1 MPYSD
6 YPPPARRPNVPTPW
20 SVLGGMLILA
30 VLVGLVLWSLGV
42 FHLGKQA
49 PPPHNPNAKER
60 VPAAASDP
68 DAIEQNRINIYKNVS
83 PSVVNVDTLAYT
95 GRNFGSDEEQR
106 SGTGS
111 GFFWDK
117 DGRIVTNFHVVRDAL
132 ALDRNNNVII
142 HPDRKIV
149 VTLANGDT
157 AATRLVGIA
166 PDWDLAVIQLTR
178 LPERGVTEIPF
189 GDSTKLEVGM
199 TAYAIGSPLGEKF
212 TYTHGMISALGRAI
226 QSPTEHIINDVIQH
240 DAPIN
245 PGNSGGPLLDRD
257 GQLIGVNTA
266 IRSPSG
272 GSVGLG
278 YAIPSATVNRV
289 VTDIVRNGRSAQP
302 YIGAEFVLNEKAV
315 RSYGIAKGVVV
326 RSVRSHS
333 PAEEAGLQ
341 AGDIITKVNDQDTV
355 GVADLQKVLNHAHI
369 GDTLVFTVRRREGEV
384 KVPVKVEGI

>member
-6 YPPPARRPNVPTPW
+6 YPPPRRPNVPTPW
-20 SVLGGMLILA
+20 SVLGGMLIVA

-42 FHLGKQA
+42 FHLGKPA
-49 PPPHNPNAKER
+49 PPPNDPNARER
-60 VPAAASDP
+60 EPAPASDP
-68 DAIEQNRINIYKNVS
+68 DAIEQRRIAIYKAAR
-83 PSVVNVDTLAYT
+83 PAVVNVDTLAYA
-95 GRNFGSDEEQR
+95 GRNFGSDEEQK

-111 GFFWDK
+111 GFFWDD

-132 ALDRNNNVII
+132 ALDRNNHVII
-142 HPDRKIV
+142 HPDRKVV
-149 VTLANGDT
+149 VTLANGDS

-178 LPERGVTEIPF
+178 LPEGGVKKIEI
-189 GDSTKLEVGM
+189 GQSSTLEVGM

-257 GQLIGVNTA
+257 GHLIGVNTA

-278 YAIPSATVNRV
+278 YAIPVDTVNRV
-289 VTDIVRNGRSAQP
+289 VTDIIRNGRTAQP

-326 RSVRSHS
+326 RAVRPHS
-333 PAEEAGLQ
+333 PAADAGLE
-341 AGDIITKVNDQDTV
+341 AGDIITKVNDQDIV
-355 GVADLQKVLNHAHI
+355 GVADLQRVLNHARI
-369 GDTLVFTVRRREGEV
+369 GDTITFSVRRREGEV
-384 KVPVKVEGI
+384 QVPVKVEGI